1 MPNRPARR
9 RPHRPGPLT
18 AAPPG
23 PSGRSGRQAAGEPGR
38 RRALHALA
46 ATTAALAG
54 PALLPL
60 AARAQ
65 AATQAATQTATASER
80 GGVELTAASVVR
92 SEDGLLLSFAVRVE
106 LPRLVEDALL
116 KGVPLFFEADA
127 RLWRYRWYWRDESVA
142 RINRTWRLSWQ
153 PLTRDWRVGFGGL
166 QQRYATLAEAL
177 AAMSRG
183 TRWKLADALPAGD
196 DDEYYVE
203 FIWRLDTSQ
212 LSRPLQ
218 VGLSGQSEWD
228 LAVQRTLAVPDA
240 GR

>member
-1 MPNRPARR
+1 MPNRPAR
-9 RPHRPGPLT
+9 HRPLHPGPPTVAPSEPPGLPACAGRRQALRRLLST
-18 AAPPG
+18 ATLLAAP
-23 PSGRSGRQAAGEPGR
+23 ALVPGR
-38 RRALHALA
+38 
-46 ATTAALAG
+46 
-54 PALLPL
+54 
-60 AARAQ
+60 ARAQ
-65 AATQAATQTATASER
+65 SAGNER
-80 GGVELTAASVVR
+80 GGVELTAASVAR
-92 SEDGLLLSFAVRVE
+92 TEDGVLLSFAVRIE

-127 RLWRYRWYWRDESVA
+127 RLWRYRWYWRDEAVA
-142 RINRTWRLSWQ
+142 HVSRTWRLSWQ

-166 QQRYATLAEAL
+166 QQRYGTLAEAL

-183 TRWKLADALPAGD
+183 TRWKLSEPLPARD

-203 FIWRLDTSQ
+203 FAWRLDTAQ

-228 LAVQRTLAVPDA
+228 LAVQRRLAVPEA

>member
-1 MPNRPARR
+1 VAR
-9 RPHRPGPLT
+9 
-18 AAPPG
+18 G
-23 PSGRSGRQAAGEPGR
+23 PSGRHEASASRRHALRTLLAAMAAAGW
-38 RRALHALA
+38 
-46 ATTAALAG
+46 
-54 PALLPL
+54 PALRP
-60 AARAQ
+60 APARAQ
-65 AATQAATQTATASER
+65 SPAQTPSPGAGER
-80 GGVELTAASVVR
+80 GGVELTTASVAR
-92 SEDGLLLSFAVRVE
+92 SEDGVLLSFAVRVE

-127 RLWRYRWYWRDESVA
+127 RLWRYRWYWRDETVA
-142 RINRTWRLSWQ
+142 HINRTWRLSWQ

-177 AAMSRG
+177 SAMSRG
-183 TRWKLADALPAGD
+183 TRWKLAEPLSARD
-196 DDEYYVE
+196 DGEYYVE
-203 FIWRLDTSQ
+203 FAWRLDTSQ